1 MMKRFVIALTAC
13 ALPLAGCG
21 SSSLPSLT
29 TGSLFSSEKKTAD
42 IGPPPDDPTTRAV
55 HVGVTV
61 ARAQK
66 CGYFF
71 DPQKVRSNFLATEAQ
86 RNAAPETLR
95 KLETSFDFARNRVA
109 QQIASNP
116 AYCSAGRTAT
126 IKKDLNRYL
135 AGDFTA
141 PQRKKVA
148 ANSGGIFG
156 NLDVE
161 DKPDNFDPSGIYD
174 PILGAPDKN
183 AAPSGTY

>member
-1 MMKRFVIALTAC
+1 MMNRFVIASTAC
-13 ALPLAGCG
+13 ALVLAGCG

-29 TGSLFSSEKKTAD
+29 TGSLFPSEKKKTD

-66 CGYFF
+66 CGYYF

-86 RNAAPETLR
+86 RNTSPETLK

-109 QQIASNP
+109 QQIATNP
-116 AYCSAGRTAT
+116 AYCNADRTAT
-126 IKKDLNRYL
+126 IKRDLNRYL

-141 PQRKKVA
+141 PKRKQVA

-156 NLDVE
+156 NVDTD
-161 DKPDNFDPSGIYD
+161 DKPDKFDPSGIYD
-174 PILGAPDKN
+174 SILGSSEN
-183 AAPSGTY
+183 NSGSAQTY